1 LEPLRAQTEN
11 ALGLRPYC
19 EKNGIELVV
28 TSDKEGP
35 ESAFNKHIVDADV
48 LITCV
53 QLSRPGQRSRA
64 LT

>member
-1 LEPLRAQTEN
+1 M
-11 ALGLRPYC
+11 RPYC

-35 ESAFNKHIVDADV
+35 DSEFNKHIVDADV

-53 QLSRPGQRSRA
+53 DLPLARTRSVH
-64 LT
+64 